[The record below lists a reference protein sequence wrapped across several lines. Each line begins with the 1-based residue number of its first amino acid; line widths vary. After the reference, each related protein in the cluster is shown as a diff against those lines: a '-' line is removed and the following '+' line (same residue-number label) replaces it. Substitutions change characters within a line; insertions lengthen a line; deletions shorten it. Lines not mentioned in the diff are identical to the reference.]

1 MCHVHC
7 WACGQGYIIKAGCL
21 CKQRWPGVCLHQLHF
36 AEPGWSCRACHR
48 PPTERLFCVALRC
61 FFKPLLV
68 CKSKLFQPAEGRLD
82 PASIDPCPLNT
93 LHALWHAFTFSFK
106 YDKSMRRNTQDAVQ
120 KTRRA
125 KQAAADRKTESS
137 SISFICTAH
146 KIPTATMHPS
156 GLKVMYNTQR
166 PRCGYRTGPGRQSKE
181 RRKRRERKKNLELKW
196 KEKMQQDMEVESH
209 KRKCCCSDQQGV
221 GHSDQHQQ
229 PGHQV
234 QNHFNP
240 LPSPLWC
247 SLWTPPRGYQH
258 G

>member
-1 MCHVHC
+1 MPGIVQRGSKPGSPPHVRSILC
-7 WACGQGYIIKAGCL
+7 TPCDMLLPLASNTINQCGGT
-21 CKQRWPGVCLHQLHF
+21 
-36 AEPGWSCRACHR
+36 HR
-48 PPTERLFCVALRC
+48 
-61 FFKPLLV
+61 
-68 CKSKLFQPAEGRLD
+68 
-82 PASIDPCPLNT
+82 
-93 LHALWHAFTFSFK
+93 
-106 YDKSMRRNTQDAVQ
+106 

-125 KQAAADRKTESS
+125 RQAAADRKTESS

-146 KIPTATMHPS
+146 KIPTATMRPS

-181 RRKRRERKKNLELKW
+181 RRKRRERKKKLELRW
-196 KEKMQQDMEVESH
+196 REKMQQDMEVESH

-221 GHSDQHQQ
+221 GHQHQQ
-229 PGHQV
+229 PGDQV

-247 SLWTPPRGYQH
+247 SLWTPPRGHQH